1 MKYLKEP
8 SSTLNTPPSVSPG
21 SLVRHIILMLGVML
35 LASWIHLPFAPIPW
49 NFSFL
54 ATVFLSMVF
63 PFPVAVCVTS
73 LWILIGYHAAPWIL
87 PYMHHLNAPWAGYI
101 WGMLGVTHVV
111 CKLTQKKIRP
121 IYLWLGALCVL
132 ECISIFQYWRMSPD
146 LSYAKHTGLCALLPW
161 NAAQVILGL
170 CVGQPIQRGLRWILR
185 RLESH
190 QDQRDKK

>member
-1 MKYLKEP
+1 MKYLKELER
-8 SSTLNTPPSVSPG
+8 TLNTPPSVSPRP
-21 SLVRHIILMLGVML
+21 LVQDIVLMLGVMV

-54 ATVFLSMVF
+54 ATVLLSIAS

-87 PYMHHLNAPWAGYI
+87 PYIHHLNAPWSGYI
-101 WGMLGVTHVV
+101 WGMLGVTYVV
-111 CKLTQKKIRP
+111 CKFTQRKIRP

-132 ECISIFQYWRMSPD
+132 ECVSIFQYWRTSPN
-146 LSYAKHTGLCALLPW
+146 LSYAKHAGLCALLPW
-161 NAAQVILGL
+161 HIAQVILGL
-170 CVGQPIQRGLRWILR
+170 CVGRPIQRGLGWMLR

-190 QDQRDKK
+190 RNQHDKK

>member
-1 MKYLKEP
+1 MKYLKER
-8 SSTLNTPPSVSPG
+8 SSTLNTPPSASPRP
-21 SLVRHIILMLGVML
+21 LVQNIILMLGIML

-54 ATVFLSMVF
+54 ATVLLSMVS

-101 WGMLGVTHVV
+101 WGMLCVTYFV
-111 CKLTQKKIRP
+111 CTLTQKKIRP
-121 IYLWLGALCVL
+121 IYIWLGALCIL
-132 ECISIFQYWRMSPD
+132 EGVSLFQYWRISPN

-161 NAAQVILGL
+161 HIFQVILGL
-170 CVGQPIQRGLRWILR
+170 CIGLRIQRGLRWILR
-185 RLESH
+185 RLESQ